1 MKMILFNQNPM
12 ITKLLESVSKK
23 LELSIE
29 NFNHY
34 QELSV
39 RLKEDP
45 EWLLIADDE
54 CLEKLDQV
62 DWLELK
68 EIISQNK
75 NSVCM
80 YKKGNEAQPFLEGFE
95 MKIKKPFLPTEM
107 LKVLQKKLGSD
118 MSELEPS
125 QNLDPTQEVLETNWD
140 ELENLGDLEALA
152 KEEPN
157 NEEQLLPTL
166 DAQEEKEEV
175 KETPQK
181 EEKPKDDETQEG
193 DETPKDEEV
202 SKELETQEKLE
213 IPKEETQEEQVKEQE
228 PIKEETQ
235 EIKEEKQE
243 ETQDSPSAQEL
254 EAMQELVKEIQ
265 ENSNENKEETQE
277 SAEIPQD
284 KEIQE
289 VVTEKTQVQEL
300 EVPKEK
306 TQESAEALQETQA
319 HELEK
324 QEIAET
330 PQEKEKQEIAETPQE
345 KEKQE
350 IAETP
355 QEKEKQEIAET
366 PQEKEKQEIA
376 ETPQELEIPQ
386 AQEKETPQ
394 EETQEKETPQEETQE
409 KETPQE
415 ETQEK
420 ETPQEE
426 TQETETQ
433 NQETPPKVQ
442 EETKEK
448 TQEDNYESIED
459 IPEPVMA
466 KAMGEEL
473 PFLNEAVAKTP
484 NNENDTETPKESDIK
499 TSQEKE
505 ESDKTSSPLELRLN
519 LQDLLKSLNQESLK
533 SLLENKT
540 LSIKITLEDKKPD
553 A

>member
-34 QELSV
+34 QELST
-39 RLKEDP
+39 RLKKDP

-95 MKIKKPFLPTEM
+95 MKMKKPFLPTEV
-107 LKVLQKKLGSD
+107 LKILQKKLGSD

-157 NEEQLLPTL
+157 NEDQLLPTL
-166 DAQEEKEEV
+166 NAQEEKEEV

-181 EEKPKDDETQEG
+181 EKKPKDDETQES
-193 DETPKDEEV
+193 ETPKDKEV

-265 ENSNENKEETQE
+265 ENSNGQENKEETQE
-277 SAEIPQD
+277 T
-284 KEIQE
+284 QE
-289 VVTEKTQVQEL
+289 VVTEQTQAHEL
-300 EVPKEK
+300 EIPKEK

-330 PQEKEKQEIAETPQE
+330 PQELEKQENTETPQELEKQENTETPQELEKQEIAETPQE
-345 KEKQE
+345 KE
-350 IAETP
+350 
-355 QEKEKQEIAET
+355 
-366 PQEKEKQEIA
+366 
-376 ETPQELEIPQ
+376 
-386 AQEKETPQ
+386 
-394 EETQEKETPQEETQE
+394 
-409 KETPQE
+409 
-415 ETQEK
+415 
-420 ETPQEE
+420 TPQEE
-426 TQETETQ
+426 TQET
-433 NQETPPKVQ
+433 QEVVTEQ
-442 EETKEK
+442 
-448 TQEDNYESIED
+448 TQEDHYESIED

-473 PFLNEAVAKTP
+473 LFLNEAVAKTP
-484 NNENDTETPKESDIK
+484 NNENATETPKESVTE
-499 TSQEKE
+499 TSKNENATETPQEKE

-540 LSIKITLEDKKPD
+540 LSIKITLEDKKPN

>member
-23 LELSIE
+23 LELPME

-34 QELSV
+34 QELSAC
-39 RLKEDP
+39 LKEDP
-45 EWLLIADDE
+45 EWILIADDE

-68 EIISQNK
+68 ETISQNK

-107 LKVLQKKLGSD
+107 LKVLQKKLGSNA
-118 MSELEPS
+118 SELEPS

-166 DAQEEKEEV
+166 DVQEEKEEI
-175 KETPQK
+175 KEMPQE

-193 DETPKDEEV
+193 ETPKDKEV

-228 PIKEETQ
+228 PIKEEMQ

-243 ETQDSPSAQEL
+243 KTQDSPSTQEL

-265 ENSNENKEETQE
+265 ENSNGQENKKETQE
-277 SAEIPQD
+277 STETPQDVENQAQEIQDKEIQDKEIQD

-289 VVTEKTQVQEL
+289 
-300 EVPKEK
+300 
-306 TQESAEALQETQA
+306 TQEIQEKEIQDKEIQETQ
-319 HELEK
+319 EIQENTETPQDVEIPQSQEK
-324 QEIAET
+324 ETPQEETREIAET
-330 PQEKEKQEIAETPQE
+330 PQEKETP
-345 KEKQE
+345 
-350 IAETP
+350 
-355 QEKEKQEIAET
+355 
-366 PQEKEKQEIA
+366 
-376 ETPQELEIPQ
+376 
-386 AQEKETPQ
+386 
-394 EETQEKETPQEETQE
+394 
-409 KETPQE
+409 
-415 ETQEK
+415 
-420 ETPQEE
+420 
-426 TQETETQ
+426 
-433 NQETPPKVQ
+433 
-442 EETKEK
+442 K
-448 TQEDNYESIED
+448 TQEDHYESIED

-473 PFLNEAVAKTP
+473 PFLNEAVAKIP
-484 NNENDTETPKESDIK
+484 NNENNTETPKESDIK
-499 TSQEKE
+499 TPQEKE

-540 LSIKITLEDKKPD
+540 LSIKITLEDKKPN

>member
-34 QELSV
+34 QELSA
-39 RLKEDP
+39 RLKENQ

-107 LKVLQKKLGSD
+107 LKILQKKLSSNA
-118 MSELEPS
+118 SELEPS
-125 QNLDPTQEVLETNWD
+125 QNLDPTQEILETNWD

-157 NEEQLLPTL
+157 AEEQLLPTL

-175 KETPQK
+175 KETPQ
-181 EEKPKDDETQEG
+181 EEKKPKDDETQEG
-193 DETPKDEEV
+193 ETPKDEEV
-202 SKELETQEKLE
+202 SKELETQEELE
-213 IPKEETQEEQVKEQE
+213 IPKEETQEEVKEEIKEEVQE
-228 PIKEETQ
+228 EVKEETQ

-277 SAEIPQD
+277 NAEIPQD

-289 VVTEKTQVQEL
+289 VVTEKTQAQEL
-300 EVPKEK
+300 EIPKEK

-330 PQEKEKQEIAETPQE
+330 PQDV
-345 KEKQE
+345 
-350 IAETP
+350 
-355 QEKEKQEIAET
+355 
-366 PQEKEKQEIA
+366 
-376 ETPQELEIPQ
+376 EIPQ
-386 AQEKETPQ
+386 SQEKETQ
-394 EETQEKETPQEETQE
+394 ETQE
-409 KETPQE
+409 
-415 ETQEK
+415 
-420 ETPQEE
+420 
-426 TQETETQ
+426 
-433 NQETPPKVQ
+433 
-442 EETKEK
+442 
-448 TQEDNYESIED
+448 DHYESIED

-484 NNENDTETPKESDIK
+484 NNENDTETPKESVIK
-499 TSQEKE
+499 TPQEKE
-505 ESDKTSSPLELRLN
+505 ESAKTPKSDKTSSPLELHLN

-540 LSIKITLEDKKPD
+540 LSIKITLEDKKPN

>member
-23 LELSIE
+23 LELSME

-34 QELSV
+34 QELPI
-39 RLKEDP
+39 RLKEDL
-45 EWLLIADDE
+45 EWILIADDE

-95 MKIKKPFLPTEM
+95 MKIKKPFLPTEV
-107 LKVLQKKLGSD
+107 LKILQKKLGSN

-140 ELENLGDLEALA
+140 ELENLGDLEALVQ
-152 KEEPN
+152 EEPN

-166 DAQEEKEEV
+166 NDQEEKEEV
-175 KETPQK
+175 KEEEK
-181 EEKPKDDETQEG
+181 EEVKEEEKEEVKEEEKPKDDEIQEG
-193 DETPKDEEV
+193 ETLKNEEV
-202 SKELETQEKLE
+202 SKELETQEELE
-213 IPKEETQEEQVKEQE
+213 IPKEETQEPAKEQE

-235 EIKEEKQE
+235 ENKEEKQE
-243 ETQDSPSAQEL
+243 KTQDSPSAQEL

-265 ENSNENKEETQE
+265 ENSNGQEDKKETQENTETPQETPQEKETQE
-277 SAEIPQD
+277 S
-284 KEIQE
+284 
-289 VVTEKTQVQEL
+289 
-300 EVPKEK
+300 
-306 TQESAEALQETQA
+306 
-319 HELEK
+319 
-324 QEIAET
+324 AET
-330 PQEKEKQEIAETPQE
+330 PQEKETQELETQENTETQESAETPQE
-345 KEKQE
+345 K
-350 IAETP
+350 
-355 QEKEKQEIAET
+355 
-366 PQEKEKQEIA
+366 
-376 ETPQELEIPQ
+376 
-386 AQEKETPQ
+386 
-394 EETQEKETPQEETQE
+394 TQEK
-409 KETPQE
+409 
-415 ETQEK
+415 
-420 ETPQEE
+420 E

-433 NQETPPKVQ
+433 ELEIQENTETPQ
-442 EETKEK
+442 ESAETPQEK
-448 TQEDNYESIED
+448 TQKLETQEDHYESIED

-466 KAMGEEL
+466 QAMGEEL
-473 PFLNEAVAKTP
+473 PFLNESVAKIP
-484 NNENDTETPKESDIK
+484 NNENDTETPKESVIK
-499 TSQEKE
+499 TPQEKE

-519 LQDLLKSLNQESLK
+519 LQDLLNSLNQESLK

>member
-12 ITKLLESVSKK
+12 IEKLLESVSKK

-34 QELSV
+34 QELSA
-39 RLKEDP
+39 RLKGDP

-68 EIISQNK
+68 ETISQNK

-80 YKKGNEAQPFLEGFE
+80 YKKGNESQPFLEGFE
-95 MKIKKPFLPTEM
+95 MKIKKPFLPTEV
-107 LKVLQKKLGSD
+107 LKILQKKLGSNA
-118 MSELEPS
+118 SELEPS
-125 QNLDPTQEVLETNWD
+125 QNLDPTQEILETNWD

-166 DAQEEKEEV
+166 NAQEEKEEV
-175 KETPQK
+175 KETPQEEK
-181 EEKPKDDETQEG
+181 KEIKETPQKEKQEIKETPQEEKPKDDETQES
-193 DETPKDEEV
+193 ETPKDEEV
-202 SKELETQEKLE
+202 SKELETQEELE
-213 IPKEETQEEQVKEQE
+213 IPKEETQEEVKEEIKEEVQE
-228 PIKEETQ
+228 EVKEETQ

-265 ENSNENKEETQE
+265 ENSNENKKETQE

-289 VVTEKTQVQEL
+289 VVTEKTQAQEL
-300 EVPKEK
+300 EIPKEK

-319 HELEK
+319 QELEK
-324 QEIAET
+324 EENSET
-330 PQEKEKQEIAETPQE
+330 PQDVEVPQS
-345 KEKQE
+345 
-350 IAETP
+350 
-355 QEKEKQEIAET
+355 
-366 PQEKEKQEIA
+366 
-376 ETPQELEIPQ
+376 
-386 AQEKETPQ
+386 QEKETPQ
-394 EETQEKETPQEETQE
+394 EETQEKETPQTQDE
-409 KETPQE
+409 KPQE
-415 ETQEK
+415 
-420 ETPQEE
+420 
-426 TQETETQ
+426 
-433 NQETPPKVQ
+433 
-442 EETKEK
+442 
-448 TQEDNYESIED
+448 DHYESIED

-473 PFLNEAVAKTP
+473 PFLNESVAKTP
-484 NNENDTETPKESDIK
+484 NNENATETPKESVTE
-499 TSQEKE
+499 TSKNENDTETPQEKE

-540 LSIKITLEDKKPD
+540 LSIKITLEDKKPN

>member
-23 LELSIE
+23 LELPME

-34 QELSV
+34 QELST

-45 EWLLIADDE
+45 EWILIADDE

-68 EIISQNK
+68 ETISQNK

-80 YKKGNEAQPFLEGFE
+80 YKKGHEAQPFLEGFE

-107 LKVLQKKLGSD
+107 LKVLQKKLGSNI
-118 MSELEPS
+118 SELEPS

-140 ELENLGDLEALA
+140 ELENLGDLEALVQ
-152 KEEPN
+152 EEPN

-166 DAQEEKEEV
+166 DAQEEKEEI

-181 EEKPKDDETQEG
+181 EEKPKDDETQES
-193 DETPKDEEV
+193 ETPKDKEV

-265 ENSNENKEETQE
+265 ENSNGQENKEETQE
-277 SAEIPQD
+277 T
-284 KEIQE
+284 QE
-289 VVTEKTQVQEL
+289 VVTEQTQAHEL
-300 EVPKEK
+300 EIPKEK

-330 PQEKEKQEIAETPQE
+330 PQELEKQENTETPQELEKQEIAETPQE
-345 KEKQE
+345 KE
-350 IAETP
+350 
-355 QEKEKQEIAET
+355 
-366 PQEKEKQEIA
+366 
-376 ETPQELEIPQ
+376 
-386 AQEKETPQ
+386 
-394 EETQEKETPQEETQE
+394 
-409 KETPQE
+409 
-415 ETQEK
+415 
-420 ETPQEE
+420 TPQEE
-426 TQETETQ
+426 TQET
-433 NQETPPKVQ
+433 QEVVTEQ
-442 EETKEK
+442 
-448 TQEDNYESIED
+448 TQEDHYESIED

-473 PFLNEAVAKTP
+473 LFLNEAVAKTP
-484 NNENDTETPKESDIK
+484 NNENATETPKESVTE
-499 TSQEKE
+499 TSKNENATETPQEKE

-540 LSIKITLEDKKPD
+540 LSIKITLEDKKPN

>member
-23 LELSIE
+23 LELPME

-34 QELSV
+34 QELSA

-45 EWLLIADDE
+45 EWILIADDE

-68 EIISQNK
+68 ETISQNK

-140 ELENLGDLEALA
+140 ELENLGDLEALVQ
-152 KEEPN
+152 EEPN

-166 DAQEEKEEV
+166 DVQEEKEEAKKEEKEEV
-175 KETPQK
+175 KETPQE
-181 EEKPKDDETQEG
+181 EEKPKDDETQER
-193 DETPKDEEV
+193 ETSKDEEV
-202 SKELETQEKLE
+202 SKELETQEE
-213 IPKEETQEEQVKEQE
+213 VKEETQEEQVKEQE

-243 ETQDSPSAQEL
+243 ETQDSPSVQEL

-265 ENSNENKEETQE
+265 ENSNEDKKETQE
-277 SAEIPQD
+277 NAETPQEE
-284 KEIQE
+284 EIQE
-289 VVTEKTQVQEL
+289 VVTEKTQAQELEVPKEKTQESAEALQETQAHELEVPKEKTQESAEALQETQAHEL

-330 PQEKEKQEIAETPQE
+330 PQE
-345 KEKQE
+345 
-350 IAETP
+350 
-355 QEKEKQEIAET
+355 
-366 PQEKEKQEIA
+366 
-376 ETPQELEIPQ
+376 LEIPQ
-386 AQEKETPQ
+386 VQEKETPQ
-394 EETQEKETPQEETQE
+394 EETQEKETPKDESMQESAQNLQD

-415 ETQEK
+415 ETQE
-420 ETPQEE
+420 
-426 TQETETQ
+426 
-433 NQETPPKVQ
+433 
-442 EETKEK
+442 
-448 TQEDNYESIED
+448 DHYESIED

-473 PFLNEAVAKTP
+473 PFLNESVAKIPNNENATETP
-484 NNENDTETPKESDIK
+484 KESVTETSKNENDTETP
-499 TSQEKE
+499 QEKE

-540 LSIKITLEDKKPD
+540 LSIKITLEDKKPN

>member
-12 ITKLLESVSKK
+12 IAKLLESVSKK
-23 LELSIE
+23 LELPME

-34 QELSV
+34 QELSA
-39 RLKEDP
+39 RLKKDP

-68 EIISQNK
+68 ETISQNK

-95 MKIKKPFLPTEM
+95 MKMKKPFLPTEV
-107 LKVLQKKLGSD
+107 LKILQKKLGSD

-166 DAQEEKEEV
+166 NAQEEKEEV

-181 EEKPKDDETQEG
+181 EKKPKDDETQES
-193 DETPKDEEV
+193 ETPKDKEV

-265 ENSNENKEETQE
+265 ENSNGQENKEETQE
-277 SAEIPQD
+277 T
-284 KEIQE
+284 QE
-289 VVTEKTQVQEL
+289 VVTEQTQAHEL
-300 EVPKEK
+300 EIPKEE
-306 TQESAEALQETQA
+306 TQETQEVVTEQTQA

-330 PQEKEKQEIAETPQE
+330 PQELEKQENTETPQE
-345 KEKQE
+345 
-350 IAETP
+350 ETR
-355 QEKEKQEIAET
+355 
-366 PQEKEKQEIA
+366 EIA

-386 AQEKETPQ
+386 VQEKETPQ
-394 EETQEKETPQEETQE
+394 TQDEKPQE
-409 KETPQE
+409 
-415 ETQEK
+415 
-420 ETPQEE
+420 
-426 TQETETQ
+426 
-433 NQETPPKVQ
+433 
-442 EETKEK
+442 
-448 TQEDNYESIED
+448 DHYESIED

-484 NNENDTETPKESDIK
+484 NNENATETPKESVTEISK
-499 TSQEKE
+499 NENATETPQEKE

-540 LSIKITLEDKKPD
+540 LSIKITLEDKKPN

>member
-23 LELSIE
+23 LELPME

-39 RLKEDP
+39 HLKKDP

-95 MKIKKPFLPTEM
+95 VKIKKPFLPTEM
-107 LKVLQKKLGSD
+107 LKVLQKKLGSNA
-118 MSELEPS
+118 SELEPS

-166 DAQEEKEEV
+166 DVQEEKEEI

-193 DETPKDEEV
+193 ETPKDEEV
-202 SKELETQEKLE
+202 SKELETQEELE
-213 IPKEETQEEQVKEQE
+213 IPKEETQEEVKEE
-228 PIKEETQ
+228 MKEETR

-243 ETQDSPSAQEL
+243 KTQDSPSVQEL

-265 ENSNENKEETQE
+265 ENSNGQENKKETQESAEISQDKEIQEVVTEKTQAQELEVPKEKTQE

-289 VVTEKTQVQEL
+289 VVTEKTQAQE
-300 EVPKEK
+300 K
-306 TQESAEALQETQA
+306 
-319 HELEK
+319 
-324 QEIAET
+324 ET
-330 PQEKEKQEIAETPQE
+330 PQEET
-345 KEKQE
+345 
-350 IAETP
+350 
-355 QEKEKQEIAET
+355 
-366 PQEKEKQEIA
+366 QEIA

-386 AQEKETPQ
+386 AQEKETQ
-394 EETQEKETPQEETQE
+394 ETQEVVTEKTQVQEKETP
-409 KETPQE
+409 
-415 ETQEK
+415 
-420 ETPQEE
+420 
-426 TQETETQ
+426 
-433 NQETPPKVQ
+433 
-442 EETKEK
+442 K
-448 TQEDNYESIED
+448 TQEDHYESIED

-473 PFLNEAVAKTP
+473 PFLNESVAKIP

-499 TSQEKE
+499 TPQEKE

-540 LSIKITLEDKKPD
+540 LSIKITLEDKKPN

>member
-12 ITKLLESVSKK
+12 IEKLLESVSKK

-34 QELSV
+34 QELSA
-39 RLKEDP
+39 RLKGDP

-68 EIISQNK
+68 ETISQNK

-107 LKVLQKKLGSD
+107 LKVLQKKLGSNA
-118 MSELEPS
+118 SELEPS
-125 QNLDPTQEVLETNWD
+125 QNLDPTQEILETNWD

-166 DAQEEKEEV
+166 NEQEGETPKEEAQEEVKKEEV
-175 KETPQK
+175 KEMQEEIKEKEKQEVAESPQD
-181 EEKPKDDETQEG
+181 EEKPKDDETQG
-193 DETPKDEEV
+193 SVETPKDEEV
-202 SKELETQEKLE
+202 SKELETQEE
-213 IPKEETQEEQVKEQE
+213 VETPKEEIQEQE

-243 ETQDSPSAQEL
+243 KTQDSPSTQEL

-265 ENSNENKEETQE
+265 ENSNDQENKKETQENTETPQDIETQELEIPKEETQE
-277 SAEIPQD
+277 VA
-284 KEIQE
+284 
-289 VVTEKTQVQEL
+289 EKTQAQG
-300 EVPKEK
+300 
-306 TQESAEALQETQA
+306 
-319 HELEK
+319 LEK
-324 QEIAET
+324 EEIAET
-330 PQEKEKQEIAETPQE
+330 PQEKEIQ
-345 KEKQE
+345 
-350 IAETP
+350 
-355 QEKEKQEIAET
+355 
-366 PQEKEKQEIA
+366 
-376 ETPQELEIPQ
+376 
-386 AQEKETPQ
+386 
-394 EETQEKETPQEETQE
+394 ETQDETL
-409 KETPQE
+409 
-415 ETQEK
+415 
-420 ETPQEE
+420 
-426 TQETETQ
+426 
-433 NQETPPKVQ
+433 
-442 EETKEK
+442 
-448 TQEDNYESIED
+448 QEDHYESIED

-473 PFLNEAVAKTP
+473 PFLNE
-484 NNENDTETPKESDIK
+484 NDTETPKENDTE
-499 TSQEKE
+499 TSKNENATETPQEKE

-519 LQDLLKSLNQESLK
+519 LQDLLKNLNQESLK

-540 LSIKITLEDKKPD
+540 LSIKITLEDKKPN

>member
-34 QELSV
+34 QELSAC
-39 RLKEDP
+39 LKKDP

-107 LKVLQKKLGSD
+107 LKILQKKLGSNIN
-118 MSELEPS
+118 ELEPS

-166 DAQEEKEEV
+166 NNQEEKEEV
-175 KETPQK
+175 KETPQ

-193 DETPKDEEV
+193 ETPKDEEV

-213 IPKEETQEEQVKEQE
+213 IPKEKTQEQE

-235 EIKEEKQE
+235 ENKEEKQE

-265 ENSNENKEETQE
+265 ENSNGQEDKKETQE

-289 VVTEKTQVQEL
+289 VVTEKTQ
-300 EVPKEK
+300 
-306 TQESAEALQETQA
+306 A
-319 HELEK
+319 HEL
-324 QEIAET
+324 
-330 PQEKEKQEIAETPQE
+330 
-345 KEKQE
+345 EKQE

-394 EETQEKETPQEETQE
+394 EETQEKETPKDESMQESAQNLQD

-415 ETQEK
+415 ETQE
-420 ETPQEE
+420 
-426 TQETETQ
+426 
-433 NQETPPKVQ
+433 
-442 EETKEK
+442 
-448 TQEDNYESIED
+448 DHYESIED

-484 NNENDTETPKESDIK
+484 NNENDTETPKESVTE
-499 TSQEKE
+499 TSKNENDTETPQEKK

-540 LSIKITLEDKKPD
+540 LSIKITLEDKKPN

>member
-23 LELSIE
+23 LELSVE

-34 QELSV
+34 QELSA

-45 EWLLIADDE
+45 EWVLIADDE

-68 EIISQNK
+68 EIISQSK

-95 MKIKKPFLPTEM
+95 MKIQKPFLPTEI
-107 LKVLQKKLGSD
+107 LKILQKKLGSNA
-118 MSELEPS
+118 SELEPS

-166 DAQEEKEEV
+166 NDQEEKEEV
-175 KETPQK
+175 KEEEKEEVKEEKEEVKEEIKETPK
-181 EEKPKDDETQEG
+181 EEEKPKDDEMQEG
-193 DETPKDEEV
+193 EALKDEEV
-202 SKELETQEKLE
+202 SKELETQGE
-213 IPKEETQEEQVKEQE
+213 IKEETQEEQTKEQE
-228 PIKEETQ
+228 PVKEETQ

-243 ETQDSPSAQEL
+243 KTQDSPSAQEL

-265 ENSNENKEETQE
+265 ENSNGQENKKETQESTEIPQEETQE
-277 SAEIPQD
+277 SVETPQETPQE
-284 KEIQE
+284 KE
-289 VVTEKTQVQEL
+289 
-300 EVPKEK
+300 
-306 TQESAEALQETQA
+306 TQES
-319 HELEK
+319 
-324 QEIAET
+324 AET
-330 PQEKEKQEIAETPQE
+330 PQEKETQELEIPKEETQEKTETPQE
-345 KEKQE
+345 KE
-350 IAETP
+350 
-355 QEKEKQEIAET
+355 
-366 PQEKEKQEIA
+366 
-376 ETPQELEIPQ
+376 
-386 AQEKETPQ
+386 
-394 EETQEKETPQEETQE
+394 
-409 KETPQE
+409 
-415 ETQEK
+415 
-420 ETPQEE
+420 
-426 TQETETQ
+426 
-433 NQETPPKVQ
+433 
-442 EETKEK
+442 
-448 TQEDNYESIED
+448 TQEDHYESIED

-484 NNENDTETPKESDIK
+484 NDENDTETPKESVIK
-499 TSQEKE
+499 TPQETPQESVETPK

>member
-1 MKMILFNQNPM
+1 MKIILFNQNPM

-23 LELSIE
+23 LELSME
-29 NFNHY
+29 DFNRY
-34 QELSV
+34 EELSTC
-39 RLKEDP
+39 LKEEP
-45 EWLLIADDE
+45 EWILIADDE
-54 CLEKLDQV
+54 CLEKLDEV

-166 DAQEEKEEV
+166 NDQEEKEEIKEEEKEEI
-175 KETPQK
+175 KETPQ
-181 EEKPKDDETQEG
+181 EEKKPKDDETQEG
-193 DETPKDEEV
+193 ETLKDKEV
-202 SKELETQEKLE
+202 SKELETQEELE
-213 IPKEETQEEQVKEQE
+213 IPKEETQKERVKEQE

-243 ETQDSPSAQEL
+243 KTQDSPSTQEL

-265 ENSNENKEETQE
+265 ENSNEDKKETQE
-277 SAEIPQD
+277 NAEIPQD
-284 KEIQE
+284 KETQE
-289 VVTEKTQVQEL
+289 VVTEKTQAQEL
-300 EVPKEK
+300 EIPKEK

-330 PQEKEKQEIAETPQE
+330 PQEKETPQTQENETSKDENMQESVQNLQEKETQETQDEKPQELEAQDETPQE
-345 KEKQE
+345 
-350 IAETP
+350 
-355 QEKEKQEIAET
+355 
-366 PQEKEKQEIA
+366 
-376 ETPQELEIPQ
+376 
-386 AQEKETPQ
+386 
-394 EETQEKETPQEETQE
+394 
-409 KETPQE
+409 
-415 ETQEK
+415 
-420 ETPQEE
+420 
-426 TQETETQ
+426 
-433 NQETPPKVQ
+433 
-442 EETKEK
+442 
-448 TQEDNYESIED
+448 DHYESIED

-473 PFLNEAVAKTP
+473 PFLNESVAKTP
-484 NNENDTETPKESDIK
+484 NNENDTETLKESDIK
-499 TSQEKE
+499 TPQEKE

>member
-12 ITKLLESVSKK
+12 IAKLLESVSKK

-39 RLKEDP
+39 RLKKDP

-107 LKVLQKKLGSD
+107 LKVLQKKLGSNA
-118 MSELEPS
+118 SELEPS

-140 ELENLGDLEALA
+140 ELESLGDLGALA

-181 EEKPKDDETQEG
+181 EEKPKDDETQES
-193 DETPKDEEV
+193 ETPKDEEV

-213 IPKEETQEEQVKEQE
+213 IPKEKTQEQE

-235 EIKEEKQE
+235 ENKEEKQE
-243 ETQDSPSAQEL
+243 KTQDSPSTQEL

-265 ENSNENKEETQE
+265 ENSNEDKKETQE

-289 VVTEKTQVQEL
+289 IVTEKTQAQEL
-300 EVPKEK
+300 EIPKEK

-330 PQEKEKQEIAETPQE
+330 PQDVEIPQSQE
-345 KEKQE
+345 KETQE
-350 IAETP
+350 T
-355 QEKEKQEIAET
+355 QEVVTEKTQV
-366 PQEKEKQEIA
+366 
-376 ETPQELEIPQ
+376 
-386 AQEKETPQ
+386 QEKETP
-394 EETQEKETPQEETQE
+394 
-409 KETPQE
+409 
-415 ETQEK
+415 
-420 ETPQEE
+420 
-426 TQETETQ
+426 
-433 NQETPPKVQ
+433 
-442 EETKEK
+442 K
-448 TQEDNYESIED
+448 TQEDHYESIED

-484 NNENDTETPKESDIK
+484 NNENDTETPKESVTE
-499 TSQEKE
+499 TSKNENATESPQEKE
-505 ESDKTSSPLELRLN
+505 QSDKTSSPLELHLN
-519 LQDLLKSLNQESLK
+519 LQNLLKSLNQESLK

>member
-23 LELSIE
+23 LELPME

-34 QELSV
+34 QELSA

-45 EWLLIADDE
+45 EWILIADDE

-80 YKKGNEAQPFLEGFE
+80 YKKGNEVQPFLEDFE
-95 MKIKKPFLPTEM
+95 VKIKKPFLPTEV
-107 LKVLQKKLGSD
+107 LKILQKKLGSNA
-118 MSELEPS
+118 SELEPS

-140 ELENLGDLEALA
+140 ELENLGDLEALVQ
-152 KEEPN
+152 EEPN

-166 DAQEEKEEV
+166 NDQEEKEEV
-175 KETPQK
+175 KETPQE

-193 DETPKDEEV
+193 ETPKDKEV
-202 SKELETQEKLE
+202 SKELKMQEE
-213 IPKEETQEEQVKEQE
+213 VKEETQEEQVKEQE

-235 EIKEEKQE
+235 EEVKEETQEEVKEETQEEAKEEKQE
-243 ETQDSPSAQEL
+243 KTQDSPSAQEL

-265 ENSNENKEETQE
+265 ENSNEDKKETQESTKSFQETQAQELETQENTETPQETPQDVETQQEKETQELEIQEETQE
-277 SAEIPQD
+277 SAETP
-284 KEIQE
+284 
-289 VVTEKTQVQEL
+289 
-300 EVPKEK
+300 
-306 TQESAEALQETQA
+306 QESAETPQETP
-319 HELEK
+319 
-324 QEIAET
+324 QESVET
-330 PQEKEKQEIAETPQE
+330 PQEKE
-345 KEKQE
+345 
-350 IAETP
+350 
-355 QEKEKQEIAET
+355 
-366 PQEKEKQEIA
+366 
-376 ETPQELEIPQ
+376 
-386 AQEKETPQ
+386 
-394 EETQEKETPQEETQE
+394 
-409 KETPQE
+409 
-415 ETQEK
+415 
-420 ETPQEE
+420 
-426 TQETETQ
+426 
-433 NQETPPKVQ
+433 
-442 EETKEK
+442 
-448 TQEDNYESIED
+448 TQEDHYETIED

-484 NNENDTETPKESDIK
+484 NDENDTETPKESVTE
-499 TSQEKE
+499 TSKNENDTETPQEKE
-505 ESDKTSSPLELRLN
+505 QSDKTSSPLELRLN

-540 LSIKITLEDKKPD
+540 LSIKITLEDKKPN

>member
-1 MKMILFNQNPM
+1 MKIILFNQNPM

-23 LELSIE
+23 LELSME
-29 NFNHY
+29 DFNRY
-34 QELSV
+34 QELST

-45 EWLLIADDE
+45 EWILIADDE

-68 EIISQNK
+68 ETISQNK

-95 MKIKKPFLPTEM
+95 MKIQKPFLPTEI
-107 LKVLQKKLGSD
+107 LKILQKKLGSNA
-118 MSELEPS
+118 SELEPS

-166 DAQEEKEEV
+166 DAQEEKEEI

-181 EEKPKDDETQEG
+181 EEKPKDDETQES
-193 DETPKDEEV
+193 ETPKDKEV

-213 IPKEETQEEQVKEQE
+213 IPKEEMQEQVKKQE
-228 PIKEETQ
+228 PTKEETQ
-235 EIKEEKQE
+235 ENKEEKQE
-243 ETQDSPSAQEL
+243 KTQDSPSTQEL

-265 ENSNENKEETQE
+265 ENSNGQEDKKETQE
-277 SAEIPQD
+277 NTETPQELEKQELETPQNVETPQD
-284 KEIQE
+284 KETQE
-289 VVTEKTQVQEL
+289 NTETPQEL
-300 EVPKEK
+300 EKQELETPQELEKQELETPQELEKQELETQEK
-306 TQESAEALQETQA
+306 TQESAE
-319 HELEK
+319 
-324 QEIAET
+324 T
-330 PQEKEKQEIAETPQE
+330 PQEKTQK
-345 KEKQE
+345 
-350 IAETP
+350 
-355 QEKEKQEIAET
+355 
-366 PQEKEKQEIA
+366 
-376 ETPQELEIPQ
+376 L
-386 AQEKETPQ
+386 
-394 EETQEKETPQEETQE
+394 ETQE
-409 KETPQE
+409 
-415 ETQEK
+415 
-420 ETPQEE
+420 
-426 TQETETQ
+426 
-433 NQETPPKVQ
+433 
-442 EETKEK
+442 
-448 TQEDNYESIED
+448 DHYESIED

-466 KAMGEEL
+466 QAMGEEL
-473 PFLNEAVAKTP
+473 PFLNEAVAKTS
-484 NNENDTETPKESDIK
+484 NNENDTETPKESVIK
-499 TSQEKE
+499 TPQEKE

>member
-12 ITKLLESVSKK
+12 IAKLLESVSKK

-34 QELSV
+34 QELSA
-39 RLKEDP
+39 RLKKDP

-54 CLEKLDQV
+54 CLEKLDQI

-95 MKIKKPFLPTEM
+95 MKMKKPFLPTEV
-107 LKVLQKKLGSD
+107 LKILQKKLGSNI
-118 MSELEPS
+118 SELEPS

-140 ELENLGDLEALA
+140 ELESLGDLEALA

-193 DETPKDEEV
+193 ETPKDEEV
-202 SKELETQEKLE
+202 SKELETQEEVKE
-213 IPKEETQEEQVKEQE
+213 EMKEEVQEEVKEETQEN
-228 PIKEETQ
+228 KEETQ
-235 EIKEEKQE
+235 ENKEEKQE
-243 ETQDSPSAQEL
+243 KTQDSPSVQEL

-265 ENSNENKEETQE
+265 ENSNEDKKEAQE

-289 VVTEKTQVQEL
+289 VVTEKTQAQEL

-330 PQEKEKQEIAETPQE
+330 PQEKEKQEIAETPQDVE
-345 KEKQE
+345 V
-350 IAETP
+350 P
-355 QEKEKQEIAET
+355 QS
-366 PQEKEKQEIA
+366 
-376 ETPQELEIPQ
+376 
-386 AQEKETPQ
+386 QEKETPQ
-394 EETQEKETPQEETQE
+394 EETQEIAETPQE
-409 KETPQE
+409 KETPQ
-415 ETQEK
+415 TQDEK
-420 ETPQEE
+420 PQEDHYE
-426 TQETETQ
+426 T
-433 NQETPPKVQ
+433 
-442 EETKEK
+442 
-448 TQEDNYESIED
+448 IED

-484 NNENDTETPKESDIK
+484 NNENATETPKESVTE
-499 TSQEKE
+499 TSKNENDTETPQEKE

-540 LSIKITLEDKKPD
+540 LSIKITLEDKKPN

>member
-23 LELSIE
+23 LELLME

-34 QELSV
+34 QELSA
-39 RLKEDP
+39 RLKKDP
-45 EWLLIADDE
+45 EWILIADDE

-95 MKIKKPFLPTEM
+95 MKIKKPFLPTEV
-107 LKVLQKKLGSD
+107 LKILQKKLGSNASD
-118 MSELEPS
+118 LEPS

-166 DAQEEKEEV
+166 NDQEEKEEV
-175 KETPQK
+175 KEEKEEIKEEEKEEIKEEEKEEIKETPQE
-181 EEKPKDDETQEG
+181 EEKPKDDEIQEG
-193 DETPKDEEV
+193 ETLKNKEV
-202 SKELETQEKLE
+202 SKKLEMQEELETPQTQEVAETSQEQEQVREEMQEVQEEKQE
-213 IPKEETQEEQVKEQE
+213 QVKEETQEEPIKEQE

-235 EIKEEKQE
+235 EITETPQETQEK
-243 ETQDSPSAQEL
+243 TQDSPSAQEL

-265 ENSNENKEETQE
+265 ENSNGQENKKETQE
-277 SAEIPQD
+277 S
-284 KEIQE
+284 
-289 VVTEKTQVQEL
+289 T
-300 EVPKEK
+300 
-306 TQESAEALQETQA
+306 
-319 HELEK
+319 
-324 QEIAET
+324 ET
-330 PQEKEKQEIAETPQE
+330 PQ
-345 KEKQE
+345 
-350 IAETP
+350 
-355 QEKEKQEIAET
+355 
-366 PQEKEKQEIA
+366 
-376 ETPQELEIPQ
+376 ETPQELEIP
-386 AQEKETPQ
+386 K
-394 EETQEKETPQEETQE
+394 EETQESTETPQAQDKETQE
-409 KETPQE
+409 
-415 ETQEK
+415 
-420 ETPQEE
+420 
-426 TQETETQ
+426 
-433 NQETPPKVQ
+433 
-442 EETKEK
+442 
-448 TQEDNYESIED
+448 DHYESIED

-473 PFLNEAVAKTP
+473 PFLNEAVAKIP

-499 TSQEKE
+499 TPQEKE
-505 ESDKTSSPLELRLN
+505 ESDKISSPLELRLN

-540 LSIKITLEDKKPD
+540 LSIKITLEDKKPN

>member
-23 LELSIE
+23 LELSVE
-29 NFNHY
+29 NFNRY

-39 RLKEDP
+39 RLKEDQ
-45 EWLLIADDE
+45 EWILIADDE

-95 MKIKKPFLPTEM
+95 MKIKKPFLPTEV
-107 LKVLQKKLGSD
+107 LKILQKKLGSN

-152 KEEPN
+152 QEEPN

-166 DAQEEKEEV
+166 NDQEEKEEV
-175 KETPQK
+175 KEEVKETPQE

-193 DETPKDEEV
+193 EILKDKEV
-202 SKELETQEKLE
+202 SKELETQEIKE
-213 IPKEETQEEQVKEQE
+213 EKQEEVKEETQEEPIKEQE

-243 ETQDSPSAQEL
+243 KTQDSPSAQEL

-265 ENSNENKEETQE
+265 ENSNGQEDKKETQE
-277 SAEIPQD
+277 LETPQE
-284 KEIQE
+284 EIQE
-289 VVTEKTQVQEL
+289 ETQVQEL
-300 EVPKEK
+300 EK
-306 TQESAEALQETQA
+306 QESAETPQNV
-319 HELEK
+319 
-324 QEIAET
+324 EIPKAQDKET
-330 PQEKEKQEIAETPQE
+330 PQEKETQELEKQESAETPQNV
-345 KEKQE
+345 
-350 IAETP
+350 
-355 QEKEKQEIAET
+355 
-366 PQEKEKQEIA
+366 
-376 ETPQELEIPQ
+376 EIPK
-386 AQEKETPQ
+386 KEI
-394 EETQEKETPQEETQE
+394 
-409 KETPQE
+409 
-415 ETQEK
+415 
-420 ETPQEE
+420 
-426 TQETETQ
+426 
-433 NQETPPKVQ
+433 
-442 EETKEK
+442 
-448 TQEDNYESIED
+448 QEDHYESIED
-459 IPEPVMA
+459 IPELVMA

-484 NNENDTETPKESDIK
+484 NNENDTETPKESVVK
-499 TSQEKE
+499 TPQEKE

>member
-12 ITKLLESVSKK
+12 IEKLLESVSKK

-34 QELSV
+34 QELSAH
-39 RLKEDP
+39 LKKDS

-68 EIISQNK
+68 ETISQNK

-107 LKVLQKKLGSD
+107 LKVLQKKLGSNASD
-118 MSELEPS
+118 LEPS

-140 ELENLGDLEALA
+140 ELESLGDLEALA

-166 DAQEEKEEV
+166 NTQEEAQEKEIKEEEKQEV
-175 KETPQK
+175 KETPQ
-181 EEKPKDDETQEG
+181 EEKPKDDETQE
-193 DETPKDEEV
+193 E
-202 SKELETQEKLE
+202 LE
-213 IPKEETQEEQVKEQE
+213 IPKEETQKEIKEEIKEETQEQE
-228 PIKEETQ
+228 SIKEETQ

-265 ENSNENKEETQE
+265 ENSNEDKKETQE

-289 VVTEKTQVQEL
+289 VVTEKTQAQEL

-306 TQESAEALQETQA
+306 TQEGTEALQETQA
-319 HELEK
+319 QELEK
-324 QEIAET
+324 QENAET
-330 PQEKEKQEIAETPQE
+330 PQEKEKQEDIETPQE
-345 KEKQE
+345 LE
-350 IAETP
+350 IPQA
-355 QEKEKQEIAET
+355 QEK
-366 PQEKEKQEIA
+366 

-394 EETQEKETPQEETQE
+394 EETQEKETPQTQD
-409 KETPQE
+409 ETPQE
-415 ETQEK
+415 
-420 ETPQEE
+420 
-426 TQETETQ
+426 
-433 NQETPPKVQ
+433 
-442 EETKEK
+442 
-448 TQEDNYESIED
+448 DHYESIED

-484 NNENDTETPKESDIK
+484 NNENATETPKESVTETPKNEND
-499 TSQEKE
+499 TETPQEKE

-540 LSIKITLEDKKPD
+540 LSIKITLEDKKPN

>member
-23 LELSIE
+23 LELPIE

-34 QELSV
+34 QELSAC
-39 RLKEDP
+39 LKKDP

-68 EIISQNK
+68 ETISQNK

-80 YKKGNEAQPFLEGFE
+80 YKKGNEMQPFLEGFE

-107 LKVLQKKLGSD
+107 LKVLQKKLGSNA
-118 MSELEPS
+118 SELEPS

-175 KETPQK
+175 KKEEKEEVKETPQEEK
-181 EEKPKDDETQEG
+181 QEVKETPQEEKPKDDETQEG
-193 DETPKDEEV
+193 ETLKDKEV
-202 SKELETQEKLE
+202 SKELEMQEKLE

-243 ETQDSPSAQEL
+243 ETQDSPSTQEL

-265 ENSNENKEETQE
+265 ENSNGQEDKKETQE
-277 SAEIPQD
+277 NA
-284 KEIQE
+284 K
-289 VVTEKTQVQEL
+289 
-300 EVPKEK
+300 
-306 TQESAEALQETQA
+306 ALQETQEQ
-319 HELEK
+319 ELET
-324 QEIAET
+324 QENAKT
-330 PQEKEKQEIAETPQE
+330 PQEKE
-345 KEKQE
+345 
-350 IAETP
+350 
-355 QEKEKQEIAET
+355 
-366 PQEKEKQEIA
+366 
-376 ETPQELEIPQ
+376 
-386 AQEKETPQ
+386 
-394 EETQEKETPQEETQE
+394 
-409 KETPQE
+409 
-415 ETQEK
+415 
-420 ETPQEE
+420 
-426 TQETETQ
+426 
-433 NQETPPKVQ
+433 
-442 EETKEK
+442 
-448 TQEDNYESIED
+448 TQEDHYESIED

-473 PFLNEAVAKTP
+473 PFLNESVAKIP

-499 TSQEKE
+499 TPQEKE
-505 ESDKTSSPLELRLN
+505 EIDKTSSPLELRLN

>member
-12 ITKLLESVSKK
+12 IAKLLESVSKK

-34 QELSV
+34 QELSAH
-39 RLKEDP
+39 LKKDP

-68 EIISQNK
+68 ETISQNK

-107 LKVLQKKLGSD
+107 LKVLQKKLGSNA
-118 MSELEPS
+118 SELEPS

-175 KETPQK
+175 KEEVEETPQK
-181 EEKPKDDETQEG
+181 EEKPKDDETQES
-193 DETPKDEEV
+193 ETPKDKEV

-213 IPKEETQEEQVKEQE
+213 IPKEKTQEQE

-265 ENSNENKEETQE
+265 ENSNGQENKEETQE

-289 VVTEKTQVQEL
+289 VVTEKTQAQEL
-300 EVPKEK
+300 EIPKEK

-330 PQEKEKQEIAETPQE
+330 PQE
-345 KEKQE
+345 
-350 IAETP
+350 
-355 QEKEKQEIAET
+355 
-366 PQEKEKQEIA
+366 
-376 ETPQELEIPQ
+376 LEIPQ
-386 AQEKETPQ
+386 SQEKETPQ
-394 EETQEKETPQEETQE
+394 EETQEVQETQE
-409 KETPQE
+409 KETPQ
-415 ETQEK
+415 TQDEK
-420 ETPQEE
+420 PQE
-426 TQETETQ
+426 
-433 NQETPPKVQ
+433 
-442 EETKEK
+442 
-448 TQEDNYESIED
+448 DHYESIED

-473 PFLNEAVAKTP
+473 PFLNEAVAETP
-484 NNENDTETPKESDIK
+484 NNENDTETPKESVTE
-499 TSQEKE
+499 TSKNENDTETPQEKE
-505 ESDKTSSPLELRLN
+505 QSDKTSSPLELRLN

-540 LSIKITLEDKKPD
+540 LSIKITLEDKKPN

>member
-23 LELSIE
+23 LELPME

-34 QELSV
+34 QELSA

-45 EWLLIADDE
+45 EWILIADDE
-54 CLEKLDQV
+54 CLEKLDQA

-107 LKVLQKKLGSD
+107 LKILQKKLGSNA
-118 MSELEPS
+118 SELEPS

-166 DAQEEKEEV
+166 NTQEEKEEV
-175 KETPQK
+175 KETPQE

-193 DETPKDEEV
+193 ETSKDEEV
-202 SKELETQEKLE
+202 SKELEAPQELE
-213 IPKEETQEEQVKEQE
+213 IPKEETQEEQVKEQD

-243 ETQDSPSAQEL
+243 KTQDSPSAQEL
-254 EAMQELVKEIQ
+254 ETMQELVKEIQ
-265 ENSNENKEETQE
+265 ENSNEDKKETQENAETPQETPQEIPQELETQELEIQDKEIQENAETPQEIPQDVENQAQEIQDKEIQETQEIQENTETPQDVEIPKEETQE
-277 SAEIPQD
+277 SAETP
-284 KEIQE
+284 
-289 VVTEKTQVQEL
+289 
-300 EVPKEK
+300 
-306 TQESAEALQETQA
+306 
-319 HELEK
+319 
-324 QEIAET
+324 QEI
-330 PQEKEKQEIAETPQE
+330 PQEKE
-345 KEKQE
+345 
-350 IAETP
+350 
-355 QEKEKQEIAET
+355 
-366 PQEKEKQEIA
+366 
-376 ETPQELEIPQ
+376 
-386 AQEKETPQ
+386 
-394 EETQEKETPQEETQE
+394 
-409 KETPQE
+409 
-415 ETQEK
+415 
-420 ETPQEE
+420 
-426 TQETETQ
+426 
-433 NQETPPKVQ
+433 
-442 EETKEK
+442 
-448 TQEDNYESIED
+448 TQEDHYESIED

-473 PFLNEAVAKTP
+473 PFLNEAVAKIP
-484 NNENDTETPKESDIK
+484 NNENDTETPKESVIK
-499 TSQEKE
+499 TPQEKKESTETPQEKE